1 MTASFD
7 ELRLQKLDMSQA
19 LFALETGELPPPVAG
34 TPMIG
39 QRKHSRVSVRLAA
52 TVDIN
57 RGASY
62 SAHTLDMSEG
72 GTLIS
77 GFKGPRL
84 PIGQMVGVSI
94 NGLVSDEGADAGRG
108 SRFLMR
114 VVRHEADRVAL
125 RFDH

>member
-1 MTASFD
+1 MT
-7 ELRLQKLDMSQA
+7 
-19 LFALETGELPPPVAG
+19 
-34 TPMIG
+34 G
-39 QRKHSRVSVRLAA
+39 QRKHSRVPVRLAA

-94 NGLVSDEGADAGRG
+94 SGMVSDESIDAGG
-108 SRFLMR
+108 SSRFLMR

-125 RFDH
+125 RFEH